1 MLNLIIFLFFLVEQ
15 EVKRL
20 IAETEVAEKLN
31 EVDCEIPV
39 AEVERQDLGSIIT
52 DTNIN
57 SNVKSVSVQSECF
70 VRNIKVQTV
79 DKNIAPV
86 KIMKTKGTQTL
97 LTSDYLSRKLSQIK
111 LVSSACQTSPISDEV
126 NENSSQVEENI

>member
-1 MLNLIIFLFFLVEQ
+1 M
-15 EVKRL
+15 
-20 IAETEVAEKLN
+20 
-31 EVDCEIPV
+31 DCEIPV

-57 SNVKSVSVQSECF
+57 SNVKSVSVQTECF
-70 VRNIKVQTV
+70 VRNKEVQTV

-97 LTSDYLSRKLSQIK
+97 LTSDYLSQIK

>member
-1 MLNLIIFLFFLVEQ
+1 M
-15 EVKRL
+15 
-20 IAETEVAEKLN
+20 
-31 EVDCEIPV
+31 DCEIPV